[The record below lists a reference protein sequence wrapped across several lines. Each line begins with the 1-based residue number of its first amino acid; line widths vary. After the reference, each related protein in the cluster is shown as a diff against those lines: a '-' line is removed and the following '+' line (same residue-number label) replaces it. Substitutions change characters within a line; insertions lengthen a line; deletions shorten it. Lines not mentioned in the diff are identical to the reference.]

1 MRYMS
6 RTTGSFVLTGFLASA
21 VSVFVAWA
29 ASALASDHLYLPVL
43 VLGDRPASLFFL
55 LAPVV
60 ATIALGR
67 RWRFSPQV
75 TAWTAFLIAV
85 VTIALSWMI
94 WIAWIVVVCTG
105 PGARCFD

>member
-1 MRYMS
+1 MRYKS

-21 VSVFVAWA
+21 ISVLVAWA
-29 ASALASDHLYLPVL
+29 VSAASDRLYLPVL

-55 LAPVV
+55 VAPVG

-67 RWRFSPQV
+67 RWQIPSQV

-94 WIAWIVVVCTG
+94 WIAWLIAVCRG
-105 PGARCFD
+105 GGCFD